1 MCQNAKEAFERK
13 SWLHGVVGGGRHTPP
28 GGIFF
33 FFFWSEEKKN
43 HLSFFLFK
51 NCRSGTGRLCKAP
64 PESRALLAFAG

>member
-13 SWLHGVVGGGRHTPP
+13 SWLHGVVGGGRHIAP

-33 FFFWSEEKKN
+33 FPLVRGKKN
-43 HLSFFLFK
+43 HLSFFLFE

-64 PESRALLAFAG
+64 PESRALPAFAR